1 MYEYTVPQ
9 EFNQD
14 DRIGNFTMPQAMI
27 LGAAILLLL
36 MLFATGVHV
45 YLILGLLPLIAAGT
59 IFLMYKRMYN
69 IPIYEFGLVYFTYKA
84 TPKLFIYRKE
94 NIRDEFLDMET
105 KLLLIEEE
113 EA

>member
-14 DRIGNFTMPQAMI
+14 DRIGNFTMPQVFI
-27 LGAAILLLL
+27 LGAAVLLILF
-36 MLFATGVHV
+36 LFAVGVNV
-45 YLILGLLPLIAAGT
+45 FIILTVLPFVAGLA
-59 IFLMYKRMYN
+59 IFLMYKRVYN

-94 NIRDEFLDMET
+94 NLRDEFLDMET

-113 EA
+113 D

>member
-27 LGAAILLLL
+27 LGASVLLLL
-36 MLFATGVHV
+36 MMFAMGVHI
-45 YLILGLLPLIAAGT
+45 YLILALLPLLAAFT
-59 IFLMYKRMYN
+59 IFLMYKKVYN

-94 NIRDEFLDMET
+94 NLRDEFLDMET
-105 KLLLIEEE
+105 RLLLIEDGE
-113 EA
+113 